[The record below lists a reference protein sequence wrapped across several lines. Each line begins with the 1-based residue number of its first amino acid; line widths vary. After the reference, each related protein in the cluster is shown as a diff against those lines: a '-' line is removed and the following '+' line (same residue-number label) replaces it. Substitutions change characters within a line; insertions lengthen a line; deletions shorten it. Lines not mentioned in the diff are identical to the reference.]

1 MRHFRKDVEPR
12 ALTDYKREGGSLYVG
27 GNLDK
32 SDIQKQ
38 LLKEQK
44 GLCAYCMRRIDAVQ
58 GNTPQM
64 IIEHV
69 KCRDLYPAL
78 QLDYKNMLGV
88 CFGGSDNPMYK
99 EHCDKSK
106 DKGGNHYELLKLN
119 PLNVNVESLF
129 YFLDTG
135 TIKAVNDD
143 EAVVSDICALNLN
156 EEFTRINR
164 EKIIIKLKEAY
175 KRVCR
180 KADKS
185 LVKKFIDKEITKWK
199 RLNNKGYLQP
209 YNIIAIKFL
218 EKKKNSRLYR

>member
-88 CFGGSDNPMYK
+88 CFG
-99 EHCDKSK
+99 
-106 DKGGNHYELLKLN
+106 
-119 PLNVNVESLF
+119 VQ
-129 YFLDTG
+129 
-135 TIKAVNDD
+135 TILCIKNIVISRRIRAV
-143 EAVVSDICALNLN
+143 
-156 EEFTRINR
+156 
-164 EKIIIKLKEAY
+164 IIMN
-175 KRVCR
+175 C
-180 KADKS
+180 
-185 LVKKFIDKEITKWK
+185 
-199 RLNNKGYLQP
+199 
-209 YNIIAIKFL
+209 
-218 EKKKNSRLYR
+218 